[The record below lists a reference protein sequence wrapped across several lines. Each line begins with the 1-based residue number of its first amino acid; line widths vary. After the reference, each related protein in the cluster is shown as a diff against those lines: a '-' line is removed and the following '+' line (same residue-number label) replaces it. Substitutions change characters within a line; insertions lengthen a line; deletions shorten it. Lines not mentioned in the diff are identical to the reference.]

1 MTVMIVHFQVSKWRN
16 SR

>member
-1 MTVMIVHFQVSKWRN
+1 MTAIIVHFQVSKWRN